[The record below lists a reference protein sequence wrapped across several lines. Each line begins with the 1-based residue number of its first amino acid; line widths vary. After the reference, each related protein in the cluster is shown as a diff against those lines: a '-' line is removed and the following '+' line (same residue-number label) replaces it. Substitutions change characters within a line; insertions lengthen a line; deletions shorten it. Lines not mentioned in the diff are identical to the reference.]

1 MAQEDTDDPLP
12 KAVREKL
19 EAEHT
24 EIIAIKA
31 TVGKD
36 GGNVFAFRLPNRT
49 ETKRYRQ
56 KAQAKGV
63 DPGDEMENLLLS
75 TCVYPGA
82 SPELCKAALSAFFD
96 RYPMAVGSFGIRFQ
110 QGAGLDFEALAVVK

>member
-36 GGNVFAFRLPNRT
+36 GNNVFAFRLPNRT

-75 TCVYPGA
+75 TCVYPNK
-82 SPELCKAALSAFFD
+82 EQLTAFFD

>member
-1 MAQEDTDDPLP
+1 MNDTNELDDPLA
-12 KAVREKL
+12 KDVREKL
-19 EAEHT
+19 ESEHG

-31 TVGKD
+31 SVGKD
-36 GGNVFAFRLPNRT
+36 GANVFAFRLPTRA

-75 TCVYPGA
+75 TCIHPGR
-82 SPELCKAALSAFFD
+82 EQLSAFFD